1 MEYLS
6 LQEQSAI
13 LEEFWEFD
21 SNFIHEI
28 YVGRIKA
35 LEGKEK

>member
-13 LEEFWEFD
+13 LEEFSEFGGN
-21 SNFIHEI
+21 SIHDI
-28 YVGRIKA
+28 YVGRIKV
-35 LEGKEK
+35 LEVKEK